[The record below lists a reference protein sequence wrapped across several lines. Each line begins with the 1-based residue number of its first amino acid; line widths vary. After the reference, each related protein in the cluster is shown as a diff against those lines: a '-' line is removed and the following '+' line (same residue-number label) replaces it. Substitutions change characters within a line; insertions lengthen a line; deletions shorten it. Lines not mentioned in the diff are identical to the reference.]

1 MRKLLT
7 LIALV
12 IVAVSTRAQS
22 KDTTI
27 IWYGVPFYDT
37 LADGRIKIK
46 TCMYRFDHIPTAEE
60 SLYVN
65 KINAYYY
72 KRLPKATKTIPKKS
86 YVKPKKAK
94 VSN

>member
-1 MRKLLT
+1 MKKILTVIAILL
-7 LIALV
+7 
-12 IVAVSTRAQS
+12 STAAFAQP

-46 TCMYRFDHIPTAEE
+46 TCVYRFDHIPTAQE

-65 KINAYYY
+65 RINAYNY
-72 KRLPKATKTIPKKS
+72 KRLPKATKPTTKKS

>member
-1 MRKLLT
+1 MKKILT
-7 LIALV
+7 LVALLLSTAVIA
-12 IVAVSTRAQS
+12 QP

-27 IWYGVPFYDT
+27 IWYGMPFYDT
-37 LADGRIKIK
+37 LADGRVKLR
-46 TCMYRFDHIPTAEE
+46 TRVYRFDHIPTAEE

-94 VSN
+94 ISS